1 MRPQQ
6 LYDAAAEA
14 LSCLEG
20 NHPDGAFK
28 DAPEVAADILRA
40 ALVEWTRTHREPKR
54 APQQQALP
62 L

>member
-1 MRPQQ
+1 MSPQE

-20 NHPDGAFK
+20 NHPDGAFV
-28 DAPEVAADILRA
+28 DAGEVAADILRA
-40 ALVEWTRTHREPKR
+40 ALVRWTRTHSAPAPK
-54 APQQQALP
+54 PQQRALP

>member
-1 MRPQQ
+1 MIPQD

-20 NHPDGAFK
+20 NHPDGAFAN
-28 DAPEVAADILRA
+28 APEVAADILRD
-40 ALVEWTRTHREPKR
+40 ALIKWTRTHAERKL
-54 APQQQALP
+54 APQQRALP